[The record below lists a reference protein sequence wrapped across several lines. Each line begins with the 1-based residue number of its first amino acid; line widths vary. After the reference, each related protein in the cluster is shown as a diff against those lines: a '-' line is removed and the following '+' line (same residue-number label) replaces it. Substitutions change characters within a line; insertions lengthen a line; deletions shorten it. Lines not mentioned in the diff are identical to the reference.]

1 VADVPSTIPIGELRS
16 LEDTVVIKEGNLF
29 AVTMPDGSVPIEG
42 PHPLG
47 FYWCD
52 CRFLSGHELRLS
64 GARPR
69 LLIASDE
76 LGSAAVH
83 ELTNPDVA
91 LDGGSG
97 VLRAQSVEVRLERA
111 LTGGPVLRELITVQ
125 SYHVEPVE
133 LSLELRLR
141 ADFRPMME
149 IRGIV
154 QMAERP
160 PPDIEATE
168 DGVALHRVGADG
180 VERRTVV
187 TASPAPQV
195 IDGSALRFDLALSAR
210 QPHDIEL
217 EYALLDDAVTDRAP
231 RRPRAGGVAV
241 KSNDRLFDRIV
252 RRSLRDLSLL
262 RSELDGRR
270 YYAAGIPWYAALFG
284 RDSLIAATE
293 MIAFDAGMA
302 AETLRLLAGLLG
314 QRTDDERDEEPGKV
328 IHELRV
334 GEIAR
339 VGRSPFAR
347 YYGTVDA
354 TPLFLCLLCDHAD
367 WSGTLDLFRELR
379 GEVDQA
385 VEWMD
390 RHADLDGDGLLEYR
404 RRSQDGLRNQGWK
417 DSPDGVIDERG
428 TPLEPPIALVEA
440 QAYAVRA
447 KRRLAALLELD
458 GEGDRAERLRGEA
471 AELAD
476 RIDRFWLEDE
486 RFYSM
491 ALDGEKRASRA
502 RASNQGHLL
511 WAGAVPP
518 DRARAVRDALMDDAG
533 FSGWGIRTLAAGEA
547 AYNPLGYHT
556 GSVWPHDNA
565 MIAHGFRRYGFDEDF
580 TSIFEAMLEAAS
592 QFGDYRLP
600 ELFAGFPRAEYE
612 RPVPYPVACHPQ
624 AWAAAAIPSML
635 RSGLGLSAEGLDG
648 RLRILRPSLPG
659 WLSHVEVRALTVA
672 GATIDL
678 SFERT
683 DDRVT
688 LSDARVDGDVDIAVE

>member
-1 VADVPSTIPIGELRS
+1 MGDAPSTVPLGGLGN

-29 AVTMPDGSVPIEG
+29 AVTMPDGGVPIEG

-91 LDGGSG
+91 LDGGNG

-125 SYHVEPVE
+125 SYHLEPVE
-133 LSLELRLR
+133 LSLELRLS

-149 IRGIV
+149 IRGV
-154 QMAERP
+154 VPEAERP
-160 PPDIEATE
+160 PVDIEAIE
-168 DGVALHRVGADG
+168 AGVSLRTVGADG

-187 TASPAPQV
+187 TARPAPQAV
-195 IDGSALRFDLALSAR
+195 DGPALRFDLALSAGE
-210 QPHDIEL
+210 PHDIEL

-231 RRPRAGGVAV
+231 RAPRAGGGVAV
-241 KSNDRLFDRIV
+241 KSNDQLFDRIV
-252 RRSLRDLSLL
+252 RRSLLDLSLL

-270 YYAAGIPWYAALFG
+270 YYAAGIPWYATLFG
-284 RDSLIAATE
+284 RDSLITATG
-293 MIAFDAGMA
+293 MTAIDAGMA

-314 QRTDDERDEEPGKV
+314 QRIDDERDEEPGKV

-385 VEWMD
+385 LEWID

-404 RRSQDGLRNQGWK
+404 RRSPDGLRNQGWK

-440 QAYAVRA
+440 QAYTVRA
-447 KRRLAALLELD
+447 KRRLATLLELD
-458 GEGDRAERLRGEA
+458 GEGDRAERLREEA
-471 AELAD
+471 AELGA

-486 RFYSM
+486 RF
-491 ALDGEKRASRA
+491 
-502 RASNQGHLL
+502 
-511 WAGAVPP
+511 
-518 DRARAVRDALMDDAG
+518 
-533 FSGWGIRTLAAGEA
+533 
-547 AYNPLGYHT
+547 
-556 GSVWPHDNA
+556 
-565 MIAHGFRRYGFDEDF
+565 
-580 TSIFEAMLEAAS
+580 
-592 QFGDYRLP
+592 
-600 ELFAGFPRAEYE
+600 
-612 RPVPYPVACHPQ
+612 
-624 AWAAAAIPSML
+624 
-635 RSGLGLSAEGLDG
+635 
-648 RLRILRPSLPG
+648 
-659 WLSHVEVRALTVA
+659 
-672 GATIDL
+672 
-678 SFERT
+678 
-683 DDRVT
+683 
-688 LSDARVDGDVDIAVE
+688 